1 MTIEVF
7 DNVFAEDDAQI
18 IHDTMSEKSF
28 SWHYYHKSDKKNDIY
43 HWHKLG
49 GKNEKELI
57 ENGFDWVMPMWHHI
71 MYKYELDDIY
81 GINTF
86 RRIYFNA
93 HTYGIEPLPHRDD
106 GDFTMI
112 YYPDMKWKKD
122 WGGGTAIWKE
132 DTTEIEKHVDY
143 TGNRLMI
150 FPAKRLHQALPINLG
165 CYRLRTCMVFKV
177 YLDAPDGRL
186 EFYENNEEAS

>member
-28 SWHYYHKSDKKNDIY
+28 SWHYYHKSDKKDDIY

-49 GKNEKELI
+49 GHNEKELLK
-57 ENGFDWVMPMWHHI
+57 NGFDWVIPMWHHI
-71 MYKYELDDIY
+71 MYKCELDDIY

-93 HTYGIEPLPHRDD
+93 HTYGIEPLPHVDD

-112 YYPDMKWKKD
+112 YYPDMKWRKD
-122 WGGGTAIWKE
+122 WGGGTVIWNE
-132 DTTEIEKHVDY
+132 DTTEIEKHVAY

-150 FPAKRLHQALPINLG
+150 FPAKRLHQALPINLD

-177 YLDAPDGRL
+177 HLDAPDGRL
-186 EFYENNEEAS
+186 EFYKNNEEAS